1 MFFGNKLNLD
11 DVKMAYNLFLNREP
25 LAQELKEFKKTIK
38 TITLENFIKTFLL
51 SEEYINEQKNK
62 EKLSQWSNYKS
73 DWEHNYQNK
82 ATKEDIYFC
91 FRLLLGRNPNEEEWT
106 GHSGRQGILLKDI
119 VKTYLNSQE
128 FAKRDL
134 LKREFPERIKKVDYD
149 GFSMYAAE
157 DDIAVGRQVLLKNY
171 EPHVSQI
178 FKKVLK
184 HGMSVLDIGAN
195 IGYFSMLS
203 ASIVGEKGL
212 VTSVEPNM
220 KNVLLIELNKRSNNF
235 HNIQIVQAAAN
246 NKNDILVLKNEYSNG
261 TCSSLPNSNS
271 DLFDLETVGSLRLD
285 DIVKSKIDLIKI
297 DVEGSELLAL
307 LGSIN
312 IIKQYLPNVIMEFS
326 PNRIKDENGNIAWQR
341 LLDIFID
348 LKYTL
353 SVILLNGELKSC
365 HTKEDVYEVFK
376 SSGVDHID
384 LFLSHN

>member
-1 MFFGNKLNLD
+1 VFFGNKLNLD